1 MKKTIH
7 SQVNPFFKF
16 IEEVEKHQEEY
27 SDKIIKQIAL
37 QKKMLKKYDFVE
49 EKGRKCVDWIEKYC
63 FLTEGE
69 NAGKPVKLM
78 LWQKWI
84 IYSIFCFY
92 GNIETEDFNEDGEY
106 LGMTKKYQ
114 RIVNDVLIVVGSGN
128 SKTTFVAFIIAYII
142 YSNSVL
148 PSPKVYIGSNAYKQS
163 RVCYDVVRKII
174 ERNSTLKRFAKIRQ
188 SIGEIEIPETNA
200 KVIAMSSQGDNY
212 EGIIPALLI
221 IDEIHAMGTNA
232 YANNLRKS
240 TKRSDKLI
248 IELTTQGTCRGG
260 YLDERLELANSLL
273 SEESPQSD
281 DKKFFAIFEQKDET
295 EVFTAYKKNNIKV
308 LRKANPSLGVAV
320 SVGELKD
327 KIKAMIND
335 PKQKVITLTKNFNIP
350 QNPIT
355 SYFSEVECRTKPF
368 NEEILY
374 GAPIFL
380 GLDMAYTR
388 SPHADLTCLKM
399 LMVNPFT
406 GEEYSKDF
414 FFLPQWY
421 EEENKQ
427 NDQVEIIRKDMLIEK
442 SRQDT
447 NILYNKRQEKYGYKM
462 YAEKGDVVVVN
473 DELVNELI
481 KEFGEQARVDTT
493 GITEDF
499 IIFYIAHL
507 ELKYK
512 WTLCK
517 FGLDPNKASKIKSF
531 SETNIHSI
539 DGKNPVIQ
547 FRMEDKKNSNPII
560 LSTKNV
566 RSQRKA
572 FNNNRLTE
580 LHFAS
585 AQAKEDQYGN
595 ITFVNPTYSRKDG
608 VIAELS
614 ARSAY
619 NVFTTNKD
627 TGASNL
633 EILKNW
639 WKMNGERINGLL
651 NKNT

>member
-1 MKKTIH
+1 MKKKIH
-7 SQVNPFFKF
+7 SQVNPFVKF
-16 IEEVEKHQEEY
+16 IEEVEQHQEEY

-37 QKKMLKKYDFVE
+37 QKKMLKKYDFLE
-49 EKGRKCVDWIEKYC
+49 EKGKKCVDWIEKFC

-69 NAGKPVKLM
+69 NAGQPVKLM

-106 LGMTKKYQ
+106 LGITKKYQ

-128 SKTTFVAFIIAYII
+128 SKTTFIAFIIAYII

-174 ERNSTLKRFAKIRQ
+174 ERNATLKRFAKVRQ

-295 EVFTAYKKNNIKV
+295 EVFTAYEQNNIKV

-355 SYFSEVECRTKPF
+355 SYFSEIECRTKPF

-388 SPHADLTCLKM
+388 SPRADLTCLKM

-406 GEEYSKDF
+406 NEEYSKDF
-414 FFLPQWY
+414 YFLPKWY

-427 NDQVEIIRKDMLIEK
+427 NGQVEIVRKDMLIEK
-442 SRQDT
+442 SKLDT
-447 NILYNKRQEKYGYKM
+447 NILYNKRQEKYGYKL
-462 YAEKGDVVVVN
+462 YAEKGDVIVVD
-473 DELVNELI
+473 DELVEELV

-517 FGLDPNKASKIKSF
+517 FCLDPNKASKIKSF

-547 FRMEDKKNSNPII
+547 FRMEDKKNSNPMI

-566 RSQRKA
+566 RSQRKV

-627 TGASNL
+627 TGATNL
-633 EILKNW
+633 EILKSW
-639 WKMNGERINGLL
+639 WKMNEERINGLL
-651 NKNT
+651 KNT

>member
-1 MKKTIH
+1 MKKKIH

-16 IEEVEKHQEEY
+16 IEDVEQHQEEY

-37 QKKMLKKYDFVE
+37 QKKMLKKYDFLE
-49 EKGRKCVDWIEKYC
+49 EKGKKCVDWIEKFC

-69 NAGKPVKLM
+69 NAGQPVKLM

-106 LGMTKKYQ
+106 LGITKKYQ

-128 SKTTFVAFIIAYII
+128 SKTTFIAFIIAYII

-174 ERNSTLKRFAKIRQ
+174 ERNATLKRFAKVRQ

-295 EVFTAYKKNNIKV
+295 EVFTAYEQNNIKV
-308 LRKANPSLGVAV
+308 LRKANPSLGIAV

-355 SYFSEVECRTKPF
+355 SYFSETECRTKQF

-388 SPHADLTCLKM
+388 SPRADLTCLKM

-406 GEEYSKDF
+406 SEEYSKDF
-414 FFLPQWY
+414 YFLPKWY

-427 NDQVEIIRKDMLIEK
+427 NGQVEIIRKDMLIEK
-442 SRQDT
+442 SKLDT
-447 NILYNKRQEKYGYKM
+447 NILYNKRQEKYGYKL
-462 YAEKGDVVVVN
+462 YAEKGDVIVVD
-473 DELVNELI
+473 DELVEELV

-517 FGLDPNKASKIKSF
+517 FCLDPNKASKIKSF

-547 FRMEDKKNSNPII
+547 FRMEDKKNSNPMI

-566 RSQRKA
+566 RSQRKV

-627 TGASNL
+627 TGATNL
-633 EILKNW
+633 EILKSW
-639 WKMNGERINGLL
+639 WKMNEERINGLL
-651 NKNT
+651 KNT